1 MVAQNG
7 LARVNL
13 YTVGLILSYADDIG
27 IMNLFESAK
36 LVALA
41 FVLYAVFRAFS
52 DCHLINR
59 AFLMQNYL
67 V

>member
-1 MVAQNG
+1 MAAKNG
-7 LARVNL
+7 LARVKL
-13 YTVGLILSYADDIG
+13 YPVGLILSYSDDIG
-27 IMNLFESAK
+27 IMNLFEPAK

-59 AFLMQNYL
+59 VFLMQNYL